1 MLALC
6 WLLPLMLFTV
16 AILGFA
22 YNKIHENVENSIVT
36 SMDKAIEICEM
47 QLEDAVTASR
57 NASYLPVIRQCYR
70 EYQKDHNMQKL
81 DEDTTKFLEQQ
92 YRFNKSFLTT
102 MLYYTDNPDKIYF
115 TYSNSNVAASN
126 YLGVRQFKDSA
137 LETVITISKELDTGI
152 ELINVEGHLYMIR
165 NLVNSKYQ
173 PYAVIIMDLNKESVF
188 SSMKSIWGF
197 QDLDVYLDE
206 RPLVQSEKKPSIT
219 DLSYNKALESTV
231 YHTNK
236 EGDWAYRMKK
246 QGLHR
251 MLYVVSLDSE
261 AIIGE
266 LDGIRYFVF
275 FMVIFMFPLIFLVVQ
290 FFYRKVSRPV
300 NCLVAASRQIEAG
313 KYGTTVEDISDSLE
327 FAYLGDAFNSMSNE
341 LKYQFEQIY
350 LEELALKDARIKALQ
365 SQINPH
371 FLNNTLEIINWEA
384 RLNGNEKVSA
394 MIEALSV
401 MLEATMNR
409 KKQQFIPLEEELSY
423 VDSYLYIISARLG
436 DKFSIEKDIDEGL
449 LNIKVPRLIIQPI
462 IENAVEHGKNARGE
476 GRVTLSIFQDGGR
489 MMIEVKNQGALSEAD
504 EKKIAHLLNDEDEKE
519 QPSLSL
525 GIRNVNRRLKIIYG
539 EESGLIIKNDEEGN
553 TVSTIIVKI
562 DKQNK
567 ISQ

>member
-16 AILGFA
+16 AILGFT
-22 YNKIHENVENSIVT
+22 YNKIHNNIENSIVT

-47 QLEDAVTASR
+47 QLEDAMTASR

-70 EYQKDHNMQKL
+70 EYQKNPNMQKL
-81 DEDTTKFLEQQ
+81 GEDTTKFLEQQ
-92 YRFNKSFLTT
+92 YRFNESFLTT
-102 MLYYTDNPDKIYF
+102 MLYYTDNPYKIYY
-115 TYSNSNVAASN
+115 TYSNSNVEASN
-126 YLGVRQFKDSA
+126 YSGVRQFEDSA
-137 LETVITISKELDTGI
+137 LETVITISEELDTNI
-152 ELINVEGHLYMIR
+152 ELISVEGHLYMVR

-188 SSMKSIWGF
+188 SSMKSIWGY

-206 RPLVQSEKKPSIT
+206 RSLVQSGKKHSISAEF
-219 DLSYNKALESTV
+219 LEKALESTV
-231 YHTNK
+231 YHIDND
-236 EGDWAYRMKK
+236 GDWAYRMKK
-246 QGLHR
+246 QGLHK

-266 LDGIRYFVF
+266 LDGIRYFIF
-275 FMVIFMFPLIFLVVQ
+275 FMVLFMFPLIFLVIQ
-290 FFYRKVSRPV
+290 FFYRKVTRPV
-300 NCLVAASRQIEAG
+300 NCLVAASRQIKEG
-313 KYGTTVEDISDSLE
+313 KYGTMVEDIGDSVE
-327 FAYLGDAFNSMSNE
+327 FAYLGDAFNSMSSE

-350 LEELALKDARIKALQ
+350 MEELALKDARIKALQ

-436 DKFSIEKDIDEGL
+436 EKFSIEKYVDEGL
-449 LNIKVPRLIIQPI
+449 FNIKVPRLIIQPI

-476 GRVTLSIFQDGGR
+476 GHVVLSIFQDGGR

-504 EKKIAHLLNDEDEKE
+504 QEKIAHLLKDEDEKE